1 MTKTAKCLVVV
12 ESPAK
17 VKTINK
23 ILGDKFKVVSSMGH
37 VIDLPKSTLGI
48 DIENDFK
55 PRLITIRTK
64 LATLKK
70 LKADAKGKKEIY
82 IATDPDREGEAIGWN
97 LAQEI
102 GEGKKV
108 FRVVFHEIT
117 KEAVTKAFQ
126 HVREFD
132 PQKIDAQTARRVLDR
147 LVGYQ
152 LSPLLWKKVGSGLSA
167 GRVQSVALRLIVDRD
182 KEIAAFIPVEYWD
195 IDVDLKKKDHADIL
209 SASLD
214 KIKGEKPDIKNEEQA
229 KALAEEIKKQSFKIS
244 DVTAKDV
251 RRNPLPPFIT
261 STLQQEAFNKLG
273 FNTARTMMIA
283 QELYEGVDLGG
294 EDTVGL
300 ITYMRTDS
308 VNIANEAKDRV
319 RHYIKENFNENYL
332 PEKPNVYKSK
342 KSAQEAHEAIRPSDV
357 YRKPEDVRKF
367 LTEDQYKIYELIWR
381 RFVSCQMTP
390 AVFTQK
396 RILIG
401 AGDFEFS
408 ASASS
413 LKFDGYL
420 SIYRDDDDEQKTV
433 DLSKFQKD
441 DALELVKVDPSQHF
455 TKPPARYSEA
465 TLVRALEED
474 GIGRPS
480 TYAPIINTLVMRNYV
495 LRDKGYFTSTEL
507 GRKICAMLMEYFPK
521 IMDIGF
527 TATMETDLD
536 LIEEGTMKYL
546 ELLKEFYP
554 PFKEELDYAMANIE
568 KTVSLVE
575 RKCPDCGKQ
584 MAIKWG
590 RKGKFLSCSGF
601 PACRHAE
608 AFPTGVKCPEANCTG
623 ELVERRSGR
632 GTVFYGCSRYPDCT
646 YTSRQ
651 LPQTSG
657 TIQVS
662 GEAPSD
668 EQT

>member
-1 MTKTAKCLVVV
+1 MTKSAKCLVVV

-23 ILGDKFKVVSSMGH
+23 ILGDKYKVVSSMGH
-37 VIDLPKSTLGI
+37 VIDLPKSSLGI
-48 DIENDFK
+48 DVENDFK

-64 LATLKK
+64 LSTLKK
-70 LKADAKGKKEIY
+70 LKADAKSKKEIY
-82 IATDPDREGEAIGWN
+82 LATDPDREGEAIGWN
-97 LAQEI
+97 LAQAI

-117 KEAVTKAFQ
+117 KEAVLKAFKN
-126 HVREFD
+126 VREFD
-132 PQKIDAQTARRVLDR
+132 PKKIDAQTARRVLDR

-214 KIKGEKPDIKNEEQA
+214 KIKGEKPVIKNETDA
-229 KALAEEIKKQSFKIS
+229 KAIAEEIKKQLFKIS
-244 DVTAKDV
+244 DVTEKDV

-294 EDTVGL
+294 EDIVGL

-319 RHYIKENFNENYL
+319 RHYIKESFNKNYL

-357 YRKPEDVRKF
+357 YRKPEDVKKF

-396 RILIG
+396 RILIA

-441 DALELVKVDPSQHF
+441 DALELVTVNPSQHF
-455 TKPPARYSEA
+455 TKPPARFSEA

-521 IMDIGF
+521 IMDVGF

-575 RKCPDCGKQ
+575 RKCPKCGKQ
-584 MAIKWG
+584 MAVKWG

-608 AFPTGVKCPEANCTG
+608 SFPTGVKCPQAGCAG

-632 GTVFYGCSRYPDCT
+632 GAVFYGCSRYPDCT

-651 LPQTSG
+651 LPQDNEGIQTG
-657 TIQVS
+657 TERPI
-662 GEAPSD
+662 D
-668 EQT
+668 E

>member
-1 MTKTAKCLVVV
+1 MAKSAKCLVVV

-23 ILGDKFKVVSSMGH
+23 ILGDKYKVVSSMGH

-55 PRLITIRTK
+55 PRLITIRAK

-70 LKADAKGKKEIY
+70 LKADAKSKTEIY

-102 GEGKKV
+102 GEGKKI

-117 KEAVTKAFQ
+117 KEAVTKAFKN
-126 HVREFD
+126 VREFD
-132 PQKIDAQTARRVLDR
+132 LKKIDAQTARRVLDR

-182 KEIAAFIPVEYWD
+182 REIAAFIPVEYWD
-195 IDVDLKKKDHADIL
+195 ITVDLKKKGDADIL

-214 KIKGEKPDIKNEEQA
+214 KVSGKKPEIKTESEAQA
-229 KALAEEIKKQSFKIS
+229 LVAEIKKQNFVIS
-244 DVTAKDV
+244 DVAEKEV

-283 QELYEGVDLGG
+283 QTLYEGVDLGG

-308 VNIANEAKDRV
+308 VNIADEAKIRV
-319 RHYIKENFNENYL
+319 RSYIKDHFNKNYL
-332 PEKPNVYKSK
+332 PETPNVYKSK

-357 YRKPEDVRKF
+357 FRKPEDIKQF

-390 AVFTQK
+390 AVFLQK
-396 RILIG
+396 RILIA
-401 AGDFEFS
+401 AGNFEFS

-420 SIYRDDDDEQKTV
+420 SIYRDDDDEVVKI

-441 DALELVKVDPSQHF
+441 DPMELVETHPGQHF
-455 TKPPARYSEA
+455 TKPPPRFSEA

-480 TYAPIINTLVMRNYV
+480 TYAPIIHTLTMRNYV
-495 LRDKGYFTSTEL
+495 MRDKGYFTSTEL
-507 GRKICAMLMEYFPK
+507 GKKVCDMLLEYFPK

-546 ELLKEFYP
+546 ELLSVFYP

-568 KTVSLVE
+568 KTITFVDK
-575 RKCPDCGKQ
+575 KCPLCSKQ
-584 MAIKWG
+584 MVMKWG

-608 AFPTGVKCPEANCTG
+608 AFPTGVKCPEPGCTG

-632 GTVFYGCSRYPDCT
+632 GSTFYGCSRYPDCT

-651 LPQTSG
+651 LPKETTQS
-657 TIQVS
+657 
-662 GEAPSD
+662 
-668 EQT
+668 